1 MRFIL
6 LFLLSPI
13 YIFSQVSI
21 DFGVKSIDTIP
32 SRFKTSISELRNS
45 TYNQIPSY
53 SKRGKYEKVSYKFAD
68 YAAHSENSLL
78 QSGDIYANW
87 KELEGYLNQILKEVL
102 PEKYKENTNFH
113 IYINKSGEPN
123 AFASPAGNIYVNIG
137 LISDVNTEAKLAA
150 VIAHEVAH
158 LVSQHS
164 FSHFVKNEFGEFG
177 NGMLRREWTS
187 FRHSKSQELE
197 ADSLAFIWMKDSK
210 YKVSELFNMF
220 KMQQFKE
227 EKAYRRSFKWNKKK
241 LIPHATSNERLNAFN
256 RFTQYDKT
264 DDGVNFVVNE
274 DYFNKV
280 RQVAK
285 YEALKQLKQH
295 RSYYSCLEQS
305 FRFHLMDPDNITYI
319 YYIMES
325 IREIGDLNPQ
335 IWDNNFLTYGHY
347 DTLRI
352 ENRVKK
358 IPITK
363 SIFKEI
369 DIGLIPIYNF
379 EQDSI
384 KANFYWEGEP
394 KYKTYN
400 EAIEFYNSLGKALR
414 CNECLLSYGES
425 LEDEKLRD
433 RYIKGYL
440 NSLAAT
446 GNMDKCLL
454 EKVPND
460 SLFTKK
466 VIFIDDFICS
476 TKQGTEF
483 VFLTKDSTNIVK
495 KIRDSLQVH
504 FPEKEVY
511 LLSDIKNR
519 SLKEYNNL
527 ISLIYFIQLNE
538 VSLLSK
544 NIFSKYEAKEI
555 EYLQC
560 ELYESKNSNKSLDL
574 YKNIVN
580 SDYDE
585 MLKKTKTTRNLDIW
599 VHGIVLENKKDL
611 HYSLYNRVDNT
622 IKFKESGY
630 ENLMKKII
638 SGFLPRY

>member
-1 MRFIL
+1 
-6 LFLLSPI
+6 
-13 YIFSQVSI
+13 
-21 DFGVKSIDTIP
+21 
-32 SRFKTSISELRNS
+32 
-45 TYNQIPSY
+45 
-53 SKRGKYEKVSYKFAD
+53 
-68 YAAHSENSLL
+68 
-78 QSGDIYANW
+78 
-87 KELEGYLNQILKEVL
+87 
-102 PEKYKENTNFH
+102 
-113 IYINKSGEPN
+113 
-123 AFASPAGNIYVNIG
+123 
-137 LISDVNTEAKLAA
+137 
-150 VIAHEVAH
+150 
-158 LVSQHS
+158 
-164 FSHFVKNEFGEFG
+164 
-177 NGMLRREWTS
+177 
-187 FRHSKSQELE
+187 
-197 ADSLAFIWMKDSK
+197 
-210 YKVSELFNMF
+210 
-220 KMQQFKE
+220 
-227 EKAYRRSFKWNKKK
+227 
-241 LIPHATSNERLNAFN
+241 
-256 RFTQYDKT
+256 
-264 DDGVNFVVNE
+264 
-274 DYFNKV
+274 
-280 RQVAK
+280 AK

-440 NSLAAT
+440 NSLEAT